1 MAISIAA
8 NYRLSQNIIILVSKS
23 GVQPFNA
30 LHYLFLSQTM
40 VSVFAPLIAVR
51 FSPQAFVFSLGRLLV
66 FHVKVADTFSLF
78 CFSFV
83 VLLTLF
89 CFSLVVI
96 LSCFFASRSLFF
108 FPSFASRLSFFSSI
122 LVFGGFSSLG
132 IKKNRER
139 AVVNAAAPCWRYV
152 KHKVEMS
159 STSVKM
165 LSPLRLCF
173 F

>member
-1 MAISIAA
+1 
-8 NYRLSQNIIILVSKS
+8 
-23 GVQPFNA
+23 
-30 LHYLFLSQTM
+30 M

-78 CFSFV
+78 CFSLV
-83 VLLTLF
+83 VLFLNPRFWGL
-89 CFSLVVI
+89 LVV
-96 LSCFFASRSLFF
+96 RHK
-108 FPSFASRLSFFSSI
+108 R
-122 LVFGGFSSLG
+122 
-132 IKKNRER
+132 NRER

-159 STSVKM
+159 SSSVKM

>member
-1 MAISIAA
+1 
-8 NYRLSQNIIILVSKS
+8 
-23 GVQPFNA
+23 
-30 LHYLFLSQTM
+30 M

-83 VLLTLF
+83 VLL
-89 CFSLVVI
+89 
-96 LSCFFASRSLFF
+96 SCF
-108 FPSFASRLSFFSSI
+108 FASRLSFFSSI

-152 KHKVEMS
+152 KHKVEM
-159 STSVKM
+159 
-165 LSPLRLCF
+165 
-173 F
+173 

>member
-1 MAISIAA
+1 
-8 NYRLSQNIIILVSKS
+8 
-23 GVQPFNA
+23 
-30 LHYLFLSQTM
+30 M

-83 VLLTLF
+83 VLLSLF
-89 CFSLVVI
+89 CFSLVV
-96 LSCFFASRSLFF
+96 LFLNPRF
-108 FPSFASRLSFFSSI
+108 WGL
-122 LVFGGFSSLG
+122 LVVRH
-132 IKKNRER
+132 KRNRER

-159 STSVKM
+159 SSSVKM

>member
-83 VLLTLF
+83 VLL
-89 CFSLVVI
+89 
-96 LSCFFASRSLFF
+96 SCFFASRLSLFF
-108 FPSFASRLSFFSSI
+108 PAFLLLVRCSSFPLLLLACRSFPQSSFLGASR
-122 LVFGGFSSLG
+122 
-132 IKKNRER
+132 R
-139 AVVNAAAPCWRYV
+139 
-152 KHKVEMS
+152 
-159 STSVKM
+159 
-165 LSPLRLCF
+165 
-173 F
+173 